1 MHKHVPFV
9 FFFRFLFVTCV
20 VFWVFGFSHL
30 CCWLLALFLGV
41 FFFSSPLV
49 AGSCVCVCVRA
60 CVAVCFF
67 FCAPWLYLLSWD
79 DDDLDRAF
87 ACLKTGFGG
96 DPFCSVLAEG
106 CLIFFLFAFVG
117 PGETNKKPRV
127 FLTIT

>member
-1 MHKHVPFV
+1 M
-9 FFFRFLFVTCV
+9 LF
-20 VFWVFGFSHL
+20 FGFL
-30 CCWLLALFLGV
+30 GFLICAAGCWLFFWGC
-41 FFFSSPLV
+41 FFSSPLV

-106 CLIFFLFAFVG
+106 CLIFFFVCFCWSRRD
-117 PGETNKKPRV
+117 K
-127 FLTIT
+127 

>member
-1 MHKHVPFV
+1 M
-9 FFFRFLFVTCV
+9 
-20 VFWVFGFSHL
+20 
-30 CCWLLALFLGV
+30 
-41 FFFSSPLV
+41 
-49 AGSCVCVCVRA
+49 CVCVRA

-106 CLIFFLFAFVG
+106 CLIFFFVCFCWSRRD
-117 PGETNKKPRV
+117 K
-127 FLTIT
+127 

>member
-1 MHKHVPFV
+1 V
-9 FFFRFLFVTCV
+9 
-20 VFWVFGFSHL
+20 
-30 CCWLLALFLGV
+30 
-41 FFFSSPLV
+41 
-49 AGSCVCVCVRA
+49 CVCVCVCA
-60 CVAVCFF
+60 CVRVWR
-67 FCAPWLYLLSWD
+67 CASSFVLLGCYLLSWD